1 MRGPRIR
8 SFGWLAALLV
18 AVLLAPTAR
27 LVAQDGTPAAS
38 PVASPGASPAASPIA
53 SPEGSPVAQ
62 GETIQSP
69 TRDQLRAEID
79 AELGYT
85 EAARQGGTFIDSGV
99 ADIQT
104 LNPLLSEEVQ
114 TGAVMGLIYDTLL
127 GSDPR
132 TGQPA
137 PLGLADRWEIAPDR
151 VTYTFFLNQNA
162 TFHDGVDVTSED
174 VVFSMDA
181 LADEATGSTY
191 TGTFNNAVASYRAID
206 PDTVELVATEPLV
219 SFLYDI
225 GALYIVPK
233 HIWGDVPFD
242 QWRTHPGS
250 TGQDTS
256 MVVGSGPF
264 KFQEWRQGE
273 SVTLARNDAFYG
285 KVPNIDAYSLRIWPD
300 QQQVVNAL
308 LNDELDTAGLEPADV
323 SAIEGTEGIV
333 VTDYPTQSF
342 TYIEYNLDPAVTTLF
357 QDARVRQALFYAMDR
372 ESIVNDIL
380 LGYGEV
386 AQGTQPVISYA
397 YAPDRIE
404 PQYTYDPERA
414 RQLLAEA
421 GWTDTNGN
429 GTVDR
434 EGQEMAFE
442 YLYPAGSPTNDQI
455 VAYIQDAWSQVG
467 VEITPR
473 SLEFPALI
481 EATTTTPT
489 FAVAQYGFNWD
500 ASFIQDAMFGCDQY
514 QVGFNDMR
522 YCNPQLDEIHNQ
534 ARREFDEARRADLLI
549 QASNI
554 VNQDVPVM
562 VTHFSQE
569 IVAYNDRLQ
578 NYTPGPWGTEL
589 PYVWIQE

>member
-1 MRGPRIR
+1 MRGARFR
-8 SFGWLAALLV
+8 SFGWLTALLL
-18 AVLLAPTAR
+18 AMLLAPAAAA
-27 LVAQDGTPAAS
+27 LAQDATPGAS
-38 PVASPGASPAASPIA
+38 PVASPA
-53 SPEGSPVAQ
+53 GSPVAL

-79 AELGYT
+79 ADLGYT
-85 EAARQGGTFIDSGV
+85 EAAQQGGTFIDAGTS
-99 ADIQT
+99 DIQT

-114 TGAVMGLIYDTLL
+114 TSTVMGFIYDSLI
-127 GSDPR
+127 GGDPR

-137 PLGLADRWEIAPDR
+137 PLGLADSWEIAPDR
-151 VTYTFFLNQNA
+151 VTYTFRLNQDA
-162 TFHDGVDVTSED
+162 RFHDGVDVTAED

-191 TGTFNNAVASYRAID
+191 TGTFNNAVASYRAVD
-206 PDTVELVATEPLV
+206 ADTVELVATEPLA

-225 GALYIVPK
+225 FAIYIVPK
-233 HIWGDVPFD
+233 HIWGSVPFD
-242 QWRTHPGS
+242 QWKTHPGS

-256 MVVGSGPF
+256 MVIGSGPF
-264 KFQEWRQGE
+264 RFQEWRQGE
-273 SVTLARNDAFYG
+273 SVTLARNDDFYG
-285 KVPNIDAYSLRIWPD
+285 KVPYIDAYSLRIWPD

-308 LNDELDTAGLEPADV
+308 LNDELDTAELEPADV

-333 VTDYPTQSF
+333 VTDYPTQGF

-372 ESIVNDIL
+372 EAIVNDIL

-397 YAPDRIE
+397 YSPDQITT
-404 PQYTYDPERA
+404 QYTFDQERA
-414 RQLLAEA
+414 RQLLTEA
-421 GWTDTNGN
+421 GWADTNGD

-442 YLYPAGSPTNDQI
+442 YLYPSGSPTSDQL
-455 VAYIQDAWSQVG
+455 VAYIQDAWRQVG
-467 VEITPR
+467 VEMTPR
-473 SLEFPALI
+473 ALEFPALI

-489 FAVAQYGFNWD
+489 FAVAQYGFSWD

-522 YCNPQLDEIHNQ
+522 YCNPGLDEIHNQ
-534 ARREFDEARRADLLI
+534 ARREFDEERRAQLLI
-549 QASNI
+549 EASNI
-554 VNQDVPVM
+554 VNEDVPIM
-562 VTHFSQE
+562 VTHFSQA

-589 PYVWIQE
+589 IYIWIQE